1 MRPGGRASAAIEI
14 LNDIMDRH
22 RPAAEALKDWG
33 KSHRFAGTSD
43 RAAIGNLVY
52 DALRQRASLGHA
64 MGDDASRSLVLAVL
78 RWRWGISVDGI
89 AELCSEAHGPGALGD
104 EERARFENS
113 RNGEAPPWVKGDYP
127 EWLDPSFA
135 RAFGD
140 GRGRQ
145 GAALALR
152 APVDLRVNTLKTSHE
167 KVLQLFEKFH
177 AVKGRFASACIRLPP
192 PPAAGRNPNVEAE
205 PAHGR
210 GWFEVQD
217 EGSQIAAALT
227 GARPGEQCA
236 DICAGAGGKTL
247 ALAALMENKGQIHAY
262 DADRH
267 RLRPIFERMQ
277 RAGARNIQVIPSDAP
292 QRLQELEGKMD
303 MVLIDAPCSGSGAW
317 RRKPDAKWRLKPH
330 ALQTRLADQCRLLAQ
345 GAGLVRP
352 GGRMVYVTC
361 SVLPEE
367 NSEQVETFLRLH
379 PDFTAAPYG
388 DIWRKHLPSAPPASA
403 DASSETL
410 LLTPL
415 DHATDGFFISIMTR
429 ST

>member
-1 MRPGGRASAAIEI
+1 MRPGGRASAAIEV
-14 LNDIMDRH
+14 LNDIMGRY

-52 DALRQRASLGHA
+52 DALRRRASLSHA
-64 MGDDASRSLVLAVL
+64 MGNAASRALVLAVL
-78 RWRWGISVDGI
+78 RWRWGMSVEAI
-89 AELCSEAHGPGALGD
+89 AELCDEPYGPGALSD
-104 EERARFENS
+104 EERARLEGP
-113 RNGEAPPWVKGDYP
+113 RDGEAPPWVKGDYP

-135 RAFGD
+135 RAFAEE
-140 GRGRQ
+140 RSQQ

-152 APVDLRVNTLKTSHE
+152 APVDLRVNTLKVSPE

-177 AVKGRFASACIRLPP
+177 AVKGRFAPACIRLPP
-192 PPAAGRNPNVEAE
+192 PPVAGRNPNVEAE

-217 EGSQIAAALT
+217 EGSQIAALLT
-227 GARPGEQCA
+227 GAKPGEQCA

-277 RAGARNIQVIPSDAP
+277 RAGARSIQVIPSDAP
-292 QRLQELEGKMD
+292 QRLAELEGKMD
-303 MVLIDAPCSGSGAW
+303 LVLIDAPCSGSGAW
-317 RRKPDAKWRLKPH
+317 RRKPDAKWRLKPE
-330 ALQTRLADQCRLLAQ
+330 ALQTRLADQRRLLAQ

-367 NSEQVETFLRLH
+367 NSEQVEAFQHRQ
-379 PDFTAAPYG
+379 PGFTAVPYA
-388 DIWRKHLPSAPPASA
+388 DVWQKNLPSAPPASA
-403 DASSETL
+403 DASSQTL

-415 DHATDGFFISIMTR
+415 DHATDGFFICIMVRNT
-429 ST
+429 

>member
-14 LNDIMDRH
+14 LNDVMERH

-43 RAAIGNLVY
+43 RSAIGNLVY

-64 MGDDASRSLVLAVL
+64 MGNAASRALVLAVL
-78 RWRWGISVDGI
+78 RWRWGMSVDGI
-89 AELCSEAHGPGALGD
+89 AEICNEPHGPGALAD
-104 EERARFENS
+104 EERASLENP
-113 RNGEAPPWVKGDYP
+113 RNGDAPPWVKGDYP

-140 GRGRQ
+140 ERSRQ

-152 APVDLRVNTLKTSHE
+152 APVDLRVNTLKISPE

-177 AVKGRFASACIRLPP
+177 AVKGRFAAACIRLPP
-192 PPAAGRNPNVEAE
+192 PPASGRNPNVEAE

-217 EGSQIAAALT
+217 EGSQIAATLT
-227 GARPGEQCA
+227 GAGPGEQCA

-277 RAGARNIQVIPSDAP
+277 RAGARNIQVIPSDEP
-292 QRLQELEGKMD
+292 QRLAELEGKMD

-317 RRKPDAKWRLKPH
+317 RRKPDAKWRLKPQ
-330 ALQTRLADQCRLLAQ
+330 ALQTRLADQRRLLEQ

-352 GGRMVYVTC
+352 GGRLVYVTC

-367 NSEQVETFLRLH
+367 NSDQVEAFLQIH
-379 PDFTAAPYG
+379 PAFTVAPYA
-388 DIWRKHLPSAPPASA
+388 DVWQKNFPSKPPASA
-403 DASSETL
+403 DASARAL

-429 ST
+429 NT